1 MATLELRVNGRQH
14 TLEGVDEQTPLLWV
28 LRDELGL
35 VGAKYG
41 CGISQCGAC
50 TVQVGGAPVRSCSL
64 PVAAVAGEVTTVEGL
79 AAANGDLTAVQQ
91 AWVDLDVAQ
100 CGYCQSGQIMAAEAL
115 LRSNPEPT
123 DADIDAAMAPNI
135 CRCGTYLRIREAV
148 QVAAANRKE
157 NRT

>member
-1 MATLELRVNGRQH
+1 MATLQLRVNGRQH

-41 CGISQCGAC
+41 CGINQCGAC
-50 TVQVGGAPVRSCSL
+50 TVHIEGAPVRSCSL
-64 PVAAVAGEVTTVEGL
+64 PVAAVSGEVTTVEGL

-115 LRSNPEPT
+115 LRSNPAPT